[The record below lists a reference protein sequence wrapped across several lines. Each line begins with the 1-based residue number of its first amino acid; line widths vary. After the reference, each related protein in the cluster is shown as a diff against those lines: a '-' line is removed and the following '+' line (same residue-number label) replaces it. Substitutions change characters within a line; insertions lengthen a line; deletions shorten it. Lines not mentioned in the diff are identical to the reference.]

1 MMSEFR
7 KQDVCIIGG
16 GLAGLS
22 LAIQLSTSGHSVAL
36 FEKEQYPFHKVCG
49 EYISL
54 ESWDFIK
61 SLGLPLDEMNLPI
74 IKKLM
79 VSSPDGNL
87 LQTDLPLGGFGISR
101 YLLDNELKNIA
112 IKNGVALYDNCKVE
126 VVHFKADAFTLET
139 TAGRF
144 ICKVCCGSYGKR
156 SNIDIQLKRNFIT
169 LKNNKLNNYIGVKYH
184 VKTNFPV
191 DTIALHNFE
200 NGYCGISKIEADKYC
215 LCYLTNAANL
225 QSNGNSI
232 AAMEKNVLHKNQY
245 LKQIFE
251 NSQMVYTAPVTIS
264 QVSFSKKTQV
274 ENHILL
280 LGDAAGMITPLC
292 GNGMSMALRGSKIV
306 RSEIEAFLQNKIDR
320 EAMEKRYETNWKQAF
335 SKRLTIGRMIQKTFG
350 KDTLTNR
357 FVGLMKRMPV
367 ITNLLIK
374 QTHGEPF

>member
-22 LAIQLSTSGHSVAL
+22 LAIQLATSGYCVAL
-36 FEKEQYPFHKVCG
+36 FEKELYPFHKVCG

-61 SLGLPLDEMNLPI
+61 SLGIRLDEMDLPI
-74 IKKLM
+74 IKKLV
-79 VSSPDGNL
+79 VSSPNGNL

-101 YLLDNELKNIA
+101 YLLDNELKKIA
-112 IKNGVALYDNCKVE
+112 INNGVALYDNCKVE
-126 VVHFKADAFTLET
+126 SVQFEKELFTLET
-139 TAGRF
+139 TSGRF
-144 ICKVCCGSYGKR
+144 VSKVCCGSYGKR
-156 SNIDIQLKRNFIT
+156 SNIDIQLKRDFIT
-169 LKNNKLNNYIGVKYH
+169 RKNNKLNNYVGVKYH
-184 VKTNFPV
+184 IKTDFPV

-200 NGYCGISKIEADKYC
+200 NGYCGISKIESDLYC

-225 QSNGNSI
+225 QLNGNSI
-232 AAMEKNVLHKNQY
+232 ATMEKNVLHKNQY
-245 LKQIFE
+245 LKEIFE
-251 NSQMVYTAPVTIS
+251 NSKMVYTSPVTIS
-264 QVSFSKKTQV
+264 QVSFLKKTQV

-292 GNGMSMALRGSKIV
+292 GNGMSMALRGSKIAGT
-306 RSEIEAFLQNKIDR
+306 EIEAFLKNKVNR
-320 EAMEKRYETNWKQAF
+320 EIMEKQYETKWKKAF
-335 SKRLTIGRMIQKTFG
+335 SRRLTIGRMIQKTFG
-350 KDTLTNR
+350 KDRVTNR

-374 QTHGEPF
+374 QTHGKPF